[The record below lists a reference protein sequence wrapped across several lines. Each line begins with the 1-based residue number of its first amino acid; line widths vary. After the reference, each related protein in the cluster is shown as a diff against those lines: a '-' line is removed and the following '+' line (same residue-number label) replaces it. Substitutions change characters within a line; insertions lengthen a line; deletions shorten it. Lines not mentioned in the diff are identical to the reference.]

1 MEQRTASKNAARM
14 FLDHFGLLPGRT
26 DVLSLSRI
34 VDEFSR
40 IPWENLTKFLVKAS
54 GIPREGRLR
63 SPDIV
68 IRQHIEDGTG
78 GTCFSLTDTLGA
90 VLSFAGFRCFPV
102 MADMNHGMNIHCALS
117 VFTSDGE
124 RYLADPGYLVP
135 LPVRIPRGIAA
146 GTEIHGQR
154 MVWEPSA
161 GDSYDLFTMEDGGRT
176 WRYRV
181 RMAPVDREEFVLHW
195 QNSFEAAGMNSLHA
209 NLRLD
214 RQRLSA
220 HNMNLRRTDGVDRS
234 NEKLRDRYPLM
245 MEENFGIS
253 RRIAMEAE
261 TEWRRSCLV
270 R

>member
-1 MEQRTASKNAARM
+1 VEHHTASENAARM

-26 DVLSLSRI
+26 DALNLSRI

-40 IPWENLTKFLVKAS
+40 IPWENLTKFLVKAR
-54 GIPREGRLR
+54 GIPRERRLR
-63 SPDIV
+63 SPDV
-68 IRQHIEDGTG
+68 LIRQHIEDGTG

-117 VFTSDGE
+117 VLTSDGE

-135 LPVRIPRGIAA
+135 VPVRIRRGLGARA
-146 GTEIHGQR
+146 EIDGQR
-154 MVWEPSA
+154 LVWEPSA
-161 GDSYDLFTMEDGGRT
+161 GDSYDLFTIEGGSRT

-181 RMAPVDREEFVLHW
+181 RMAPVGREEFVLHW
-195 QNSFEAAGMNSLHA
+195 QDSFEATGMNSLHA
-209 NLRLD
+209 NLRMD

-220 HNMNLRRTDGVDRS
+220 HNMNLRRIEGGDSS

-253 RRIAMEAE
+253 RSVALEAE